1 VPYEFSPARASEFID
16 ECGAGWRRDARH
28 GATFF
33 LTCLPADEI
42 AGVVH
47 LGARG
52 PDVIEV
58 VYGIAPAHR
67 RRGLALRALALR
79 AGAARA
85 GAEQHERVLE
95 LRIAAANVP
104 SKRLAEAAAFDFVG
118 HVTSCGYRDRVYRL
132 CPQAGMRRASAQRA
146 ATRTR

>member
-1 VPYEFSPARASEFID
+1 VPYECSPARASEFID
-16 ECGAGWRRDARH
+16 ECRAGWRRDARH

-42 AGVVH
+42 ADVVH

-67 RRGLALRALALR
+67 RRGLALRALGLLAQW
-79 AGAARA
+79 
-85 GAEQHERVLE
+85 AEQHERVLE
-95 LRIAAANVP
+95 LRLLRP
-104 SKRLAEAAAFDFVG
+104 
-118 HVTSCGYRDRVYRL
+118 TS
-132 CPQAGMRRASAQRA
+132 RRGVSLRRRRSISSA
-146 ATRTR
+146 T